1 MTTTGSYNPLSL
13 SSSEE
18 EDLPRQARTKPSRKN
33 EKYKARLVGS
43 LLASLGIFLVVMI
56 AIVSLATSHSAN
68 TSITS
73 PSTGQLTTHVNN
85 KDISGENYE
94 DLANPHNIIVVEEEE
109 IKSATVNS
117 DETNSTLLNDDV
129 SWDENE
135 ELKIKVNN
143 SVNDSYDS
151 DD

>member
-1 MTTTGSYNPLSL
+1 MLL
-13 SSSEE
+13 MI
-18 EDLPRQARTKPSRKN
+18 
-33 EKYKARLVGS
+33 S
-43 LLASLGIFLVVMI
+43 LLSSLGIFLVVMI

-109 IKSATVNS
+109 IKSATVNQS
-117 DETNSTLLNDDV
+117 DETNSTLLDDDV

-151 DD
+151 D